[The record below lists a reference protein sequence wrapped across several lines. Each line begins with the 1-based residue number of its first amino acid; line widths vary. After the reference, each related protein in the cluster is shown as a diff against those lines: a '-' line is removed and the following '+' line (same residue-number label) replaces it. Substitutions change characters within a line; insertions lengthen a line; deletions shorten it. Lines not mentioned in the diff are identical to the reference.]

1 MDQQP
6 EDGGL
11 AEELIA
17 SVMAASRLLVAISA
31 RALASID
38 ETLTLTQ
45 LRALVVL
52 DGCGPAKLAELAAGL
67 GVNPSTALRT
77 VARLESRGLVDRQVN
92 PDSRREVVLRLTDGG
107 AELVAR
113 VLEYRRGEIAVL
125 VDRLP
130 PAERAGLARGL
141 RALSA
146 VADEPDLRGAGL
158 SGSGPARF
166 SDVLAAA
173 SGQVRPRRRAR

>member
-38 ETLTLTQ
+38 ETLTLPQ

-125 VDRLP
+125 VGRLP
-130 PAERAGLARGL
+130 AAERAGLARGL
-141 RALSA
+141 RALGA

-158 SGSGPARF
+158 SGAGPARF

-173 SGQVRPRRRAR
+173 SGGVRPRRRAR